1 MAGNR
6 AFTCASRPIDRYDEV
21 ARWIPSG
28 RLFRTHPRFLV
39 PGLEPFL
46 ERLLKNRLAVLVER
60 PAAVKAGRLFPAG
73 LAVLRDEADFG
84 FAVPARFV
92 HDD

>member
-1 MAGNR
+1 
-6 AFTCASRPIDRYDEV
+6 
-21 ARWIPSG
+21 
-28 RLFRTHPRFLV
+28 
-39 PGLEPFL
+39 L